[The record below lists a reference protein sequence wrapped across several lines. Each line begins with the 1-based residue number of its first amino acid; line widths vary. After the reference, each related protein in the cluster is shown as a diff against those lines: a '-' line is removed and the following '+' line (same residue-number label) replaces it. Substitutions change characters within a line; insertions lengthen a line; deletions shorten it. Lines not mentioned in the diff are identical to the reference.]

1 MSDALCR
8 ETIAAL
14 APRIERRDISP
25 TELTQATLARIERL
39 NPTLNA
45 FLTVTGELALEQ
57 ARGAEAEIAAG
68 VYRGPLHGI
77 PISLKDLYLTKG
89 IRTTGGSKILGDW
102 VPDEDSAVGE
112 RLRAAGSILVGKNH
126 MHEFAFGTT
135 NLNPHYGP
143 ALNPWDQGRV
153 TGGSSGGTAVAVA
166 TGMSQMSMGSD
177 TGGSIRMPA
186 AFCGVSGI
194 KATYGRVSKYGALPL
209 AWSMDHTGPLARSAE
224 DLAIVLNAIA
234 GFDPRDPTTVDRAVP
249 NYRATLNDGAAG
261 LRLGI
266 IQEYA
271 DDSVDAES
279 VAAMHAALAELQAL
293 GAQVRTVSFK
303 EVTSFLGAATT
314 ILHAEG
320 AAYHAKWLIERP
332 QDYSPAVLERLQVG
346 SVLPAID
353 YVNAQRA
360 RRLLIDRAL
369 GIMEEFD
376 ALACPTMPVLPPLLE
391 EGNRP
396 EIHGN
401 LARHTRLFNLL
412 GFPTASYPCGFSVNG
427 LPIGLQ
433 VAGRPW
439 DEAMVLRIGHA
450 LQQATDWH
458 QRWPSVA
465 D

>member
-1 MSDALCR
+1 MSDELCK

-14 APRIERRDISP
+14 APRLARREISP
-25 TELTQATLARIERL
+25 TELTQATLERIQRF

-45 FLTVTGELALEQ
+45 FITVTAEQALEQ

-68 VYRGPLHGI
+68 NYRGPLHGI
-77 PISLKDLYLTKG
+77 PISLKDLYYTKG
-89 IRTTGGSKILGDW
+89 IRTTGGSKILADW
-102 VPDEDSAVGE
+102 VPDHDSAVGE
-112 RLRAAGSILVGKNH
+112 RLRDAGAIMVGKNH

-135 NLNPHYGP
+135 NLSPHYGP
-143 ALNPWDQGRV
+143 ALNPWNQGRV

-186 AFCGVSGI
+186 ALCGISGI

-224 DLAIVLNAIA
+224 DLAIVLNAVA
-234 GFDPRDPTTVDRAVP
+234 GFDPRDPTTADRPVP
-249 NYRATLNDGAAG
+249 DYRASLNQGVKG

-266 IQEYA
+266 IQEYMDEA
-271 DDSVDAES
+271 VDPAC
-279 VAAMHAALAELQAL
+279 VAAVQAVAQVLQGL
-293 GAQVRTVSFK
+293 GAQVEAVSFQT
-303 EVTSFLGAATT
+303 VTSFLGAATT

-320 AAYHAKWLIERP
+320 AAFHAQWLAKRSG
-332 QDYSPAVLERLQVG
+332 DYSPAVLERLQVG
-346 SVLPAID
+346 SVLPAVD

-360 RRLLIDRAL
+360 RRILVDRAL
-369 GIMEEFD
+369 EILSGYD
-376 ALACPTMPVLPPLLE
+376 ALICPTMPVVAPTLE

-412 GFPTASYPCGFSVNG
+412 GFPTASYPCGFNSEG

-433 VAGRPW
+433 VAGRSW
-439 DEAMVLRIGHA
+439 DEATVLRIGHA
-450 LQQATDWH
+450 YQQATDWH
-458 QRWPSVA
+458 TCWPEIA
-465 D
+465 A